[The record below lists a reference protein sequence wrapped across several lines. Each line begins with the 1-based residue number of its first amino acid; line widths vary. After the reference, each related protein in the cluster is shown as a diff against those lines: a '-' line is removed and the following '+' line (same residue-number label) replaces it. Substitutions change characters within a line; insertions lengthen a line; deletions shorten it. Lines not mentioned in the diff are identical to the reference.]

1 MRILQVNK
9 FFYSR
14 GGAETHFFDVIDLLT
29 AHGHE
34 VVPWSMKDPANAAS
48 DYEKYFIDPIDFQ
61 KRESWAREFKKVG
74 HLLYSTEAA
83 QKLDR
88 FLTDVKID
96 IAHLHNVYHHFS
108 PSIFAVFKK
117 HRVPVVMTLHDY
129 KLVSPNYRL
138 FNRHGV
144 CLCSRH
150 HRYYEAVFKRCVD
163 DSLPKSMVAALELSF
178 HKLFQFYEKGVA
190 RFIAPSEFMRTLMI
204 EWGEPA
210 EKFVTLNNF
219 LNPAWYAS
227 ASLPAP
233 LPRTGGYLLYMG
245 RLSHE
250 KGILSLISAVRPLT
264 QVSLKIIGAG
274 PLEDSIRT
282 QIKNTPHIELMGHK
296 EGAELARIVE
306 GTRAVVIPSEWFE
319 NYPMSLIEAFAK
331 GKPVIASAIGGIP
344 EIVQEGVNGWMFP
357 PGNARALRAI
367 IERVW
372 GYEDR
377 VLQTAGRAAQAYVR
391 GHNNPEVY
399 YEKLMKVYDTALGKN
414 FEGYASPT

>member
-1 MRILQVNK
+1 MKILQVNK
-9 FFYSR
+9 FFYRR

-34 VVPWSMKDPANAAS
+34 VIPWSMKDPANNAS

-61 KRESWAREFKKVG
+61 KRESWPRELKKVG
-74 HLLYSTEAA
+74 HLLYSPEAA

-88 FLTDVKID
+88 LLTEVKPD

-108 PSIFAVFKK
+108 PSIFGVFKK

-163 DSLPKSMVAALELSF
+163 DSLPKSIVAALELSF
-178 HKLFQFYEKGVA
+178 HKLFQFYEKGA
-190 RFIAPSEFMRTLMI
+190 ACFITPSEFMRTLMI

-210 EKFVTLNNF
+210 DKFVTLNNF

-227 ASLPAP
+227 VASSASLSDK
-233 LPRTGGYLLYMG
+233 GGYLLYIG

-250 KGILSLISAVRPLT
+250 KGIISLISAMRPL
-264 QVSLKIIGAG
+264 VYISLKIVGAG

-282 QIKNTPHIELMGHK
+282 QVKNAPHIELVGHK
-296 EGAELARIVE
+296 EGEELERLINGA
-306 GTRAVVIPSEWFE
+306 RAVVVPSEWFE
-319 NYPMSLIEAFAK
+319 NYPMAVIEAFAK

-344 EIVQEGVNGWMFP
+344 EMVQEGVNGWLFP
-357 PGNARALRAI
+357 PGNARALRAL

-372 GYEDR
+372 GYDKG
-377 VLQTAGRAAQAYVR
+377 VFQSAGRAAQAYVR
-391 GHNNPEVY
+391 EHNDPEIY
-399 YEKLMKVYDTALGKN
+399 YEKLMKVYEDAKN
-414 FEGYASPT
+414 EHA